1 MLYSAAGYRRLRR
14 GALCRPHTTCC
25 GRRSIGYYHQCVL
38 ITRVVGLVYKRSL
51 SLHSSGTR
59 ISNVSS
65 IYNNMAP
72 IVLDRLPHTIHSL
85 PYGVVSTLRNARP
98 RCAVAIGDHAID
110 LVEYFRGKPPSQ
122 FSFDDSVEQ
131 IFGQVCELPMCG
143 MIEHDN

>member
-1 MLYSAAGYRRLRR
+1 VRL
-14 GALCRPHTTCC
+14 
-25 GRRSIGYYHQCVL
+25 I
-38 ITRVVGLVYKRSL
+38 YKRSL

-65 IYNNMAP
+65 IYNNMAS

-85 PYGVVSTLRNARP
+85 PYGVISTSRHPKP

-122 FSFDDSVEQ
+122 FSFGDSLEQ
-131 IFGQVCELPMCG
+131 IFGQVGELPKCG